1 MRWAIAIL
9 LLAPA
14 VALGQVA
21 KTGDDEKDKVSND
34 NPARPLQMPPA
45 STEVKE
51 AIDDFD
57 RFSRRGAW
65 ERALKALYTIPDDQA
80 QRFVDGDNGFIIPV
94 ERKRRL
100 LLTALSPAGQ
110 AAYRLFYDAEAQK
123 LFDQAEGAAEL
134 KNLERIYSAYFT
146 SSIGDNAAD
155 RLGDLYFE
163 LGRFDRA
170 ADCWLAIL
178 RDYPDT
184 DLSPGLLS
192 VKAALALSRAGRR
205 AEFEQV
211 KAELV
216 NRYSDEKITLGGATA
231 PPAELLARVLGTGPE
246 PRDPWKSNPAAP
258 RQDSGPELGAPVD
271 ASWQLRFAQ
280 VVEAGMAPAELEQWQ
295 TNSISAVV
303 PATTIDGSTLYVNYL
318 GHVFAV
324 SLKTGKML
332 WRSASF
338 HQLEVLAVQQFVRSV
353 DTSRFAIAAL
363 GDHVWVLARD
373 MKDQNFA
380 APFQLI
386 CRRADNG
393 EVVWKSPDLPE
404 YGTID
409 LVGLPVLAEGK
420 LFMLA
425 KTLQNPMQGQR
436 PAEQFVLAIQPHDGK
451 ILWKTEIGVFR
462 QSRQY
467 FWYGMPDTTPQPR
480 VVYRAGAVYAET
492 HVGVLARLDA
502 ESGAL
507 DWGYAYKTDPLQTG
521 YRFFFYSRQ
530 EPTAAGGNPLESG
543 EAFLVK
549 GTQSDRL
556 YSVEPNRMKVLWD
569 RPITKASRLL
579 GADANAVYFG
589 GDELSAVDLKSRRLL
604 WAVRVPGGSMEG
616 RVLVRPDGLW
626 QLTSRGIFE
635 VDPKSGTV
643 RRIFRGNDLGSV
655 GGDLALAD
663 SWLLAVS
670 NRTIS
675 AYPRRATGTQVS
687 ARDLGR
693 SKQGAASP

>member
-1 MRWAIAIL
+1 MMAIL

-14 VALGQVA
+14 VAFGQG
-21 KTGDDEKDKVSND
+21 KPEDEDKITND

-65 ERALKALYTIPDDQA
+65 ERALKALYTIPEDQA
-80 QRFVDGDNGFIIPV
+80 LRFVDGENGFIIPV

-100 LLTALSPAGQ
+100 LLTGLSPAGQ

-123 LFDQAEGAAEL
+123 LFDQAEGALEL

-146 SSIGDNAAD
+146 SSVGDNASD

-178 RDYPDT
+178 RDYPET
-184 DLSPGLLS
+184 DLSPASLS
-192 VKAALALSRAGRR
+192 VKAALALARAGRR

-211 KAELV
+211 KADLV
-216 NRYSDEKITLGGATA
+216 NRYSDEKITLGGATGR
-231 PPAELLARVLGTGPE
+231 PAELLDRMLGAERPPSDARKNETHSTQTDE
-246 PRDPWKSNPAAP
+246 R
-258 RQDSGPELGAPVD
+258 PELSAPVD
-271 ASWQLRFAQ
+271 AAWQLRFAQ
-280 VVEAGMAPAELEQWQ
+280 TVEAGMAPAELEQWQ
-295 TNSISAVV
+295 SNSLSGVV

-324 SLKTGKML
+324 SLKSGKML
-332 WRSASF
+332 WRSEPF
-338 HQLEVLAVQQFVRSV
+338 HQLEVLGLQQFVRGV

-363 GDHVWVLARD
+363 GEYVWVLARD

-393 EVVWKSPDLPE
+393 AVVWKSPDLPD
-404 YGTID
+404 YAQID
-409 LVGLPVLAEGK
+409 LVGIPVLADGK
-420 LFMLA
+420 LFLMA
-425 KTLQNPMQGQR
+425 KTMQNPMQGQR
-436 PAEQFVLAIQPHDGK
+436 PAEQFVLAVQPHDGK
-451 ILWKTEIGVFR
+451 ILWKTEVGMFR
-462 QSRQY
+462 QNRQY
-467 FWYGMPDTTPQPR
+467 FYYGMRDTSPQPR
-480 VVYRAGAVYAET
+480 LVYRAGAVYAET

-502 ESGAL
+502 ESGVL

-521 YRFFFYSRQ
+521 YRFFYYAPE
-530 EPTAAGGNPLESG
+530 EPSASPGNPLESG
-543 EAFLVK
+543 EAFIVK
-549 GTQSDRL
+549 GTQSERL
-556 YSVEPNRMKVLWD
+556 YAVEPNRMKVLWE

-579 GADANAVYFG
+579 GVDKSAVYFG
-589 GDELSAVDLKSRRLL
+589 GAELSAVDLQSRRLL
-604 WAVRVPGGSMEG
+604 WATRVPGGSMEG
-616 RVLVRPDGLW
+616 RVLVRRDGLW

-635 VDPKSGTV
+635 VDPRSGTV

-655 GGDLALAD
+655 GGDLALTD

-675 AYPRRATGTQVS
+675 AYPRESAGTQVS
-687 ARDLGR
+687 AHDDRS
-693 SKQGAASP
+693 SKQGAGSP